1 MKKKF
6 LFNTKLTGP
15 YQFLIEASKI
25 HSEKILKYKK
35 EYNFEKKKLFSFII
49 ILLII
54 RVILE
59 SNFFDKKKI
68 MNIKYKGYN
77 ISRYAVPEIY
87 KNYNTYL
94 NFYSFFI
101 EAIKVF
107 YFNFLTLEHILKI
120 DKKNIKAAFIDH
132 GMYRNG
138 LVISVLAK
146 KKIPIYTLGYQRNFF
161 FIDGKKAS

>member
-1 MKKKF
+1 
-6 LFNTKLTGP
+6 
-15 YQFLIEASKI
+15 
-25 HSEKILKYKK
+25 
-35 EYNFEKKKLFSFII
+35 
-49 ILLII
+49 
-54 RVILE
+54 
-59 SNFFDKKKI
+59 

-94 NFYSFFI
+94 NFYSFFT

-146 KKIPIYTLGYQRNFF
+146 KKFQFIHLDIQKEFF
-161 FIDGKKAS
+161 SLLMVKKNILIMKI